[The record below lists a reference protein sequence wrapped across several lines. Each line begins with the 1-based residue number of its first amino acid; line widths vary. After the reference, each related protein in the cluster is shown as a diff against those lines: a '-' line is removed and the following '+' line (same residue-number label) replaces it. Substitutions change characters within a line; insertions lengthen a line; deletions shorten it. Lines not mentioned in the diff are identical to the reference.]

1 MIRQAEGTTTIEQIV
16 AEVTEGIIPKGKKP
30 IYQMSFQVDARDN
43 GSAHLFVWREA
54 EDTTKTLETYSTGD
68 SQDMHI
74 LHGIEHDWTNKILG
88 QRSHYKFLVD
98 FQDVKPKEAENLLF
112 MFQQFVS
119 MYGGEITRTYKD
131 GELVE

>member
-1 MIRQAEGTTTIEQIV
+1 
-16 AEVTEGIIPKGKKP
+16 
-30 IYQMSFQVDARDN
+30 
-43 GSAHLFVWREA
+43 
-54 EDTTKTLETYSTGD
+54 
-68 SQDMHI
+68 
-74 LHGIEHDWTNKILG
+74 
-88 QRSHYKFLVD
+88 VD